1 VVDVRDARFVSLTA
15 DGQGLVLEHEGR
27 HLRLPLD
34 ARVRA
39 ALAGEVQMP
48 MPLETRITP
57 REIQHRL
64 RCGESASA
72 IAAAAGVGVE
82 LIARFEGPV
91 VAERDWHIAEAQ
103 KTEIGE
109 VPLRE
114 RVAGVVARAGDDPLA
129 VEWAAW
135 LTDDNGWRVQVSL
148 PDGRVA
154 AWAWDPRT
162 HRLRAR
168 DDLARIITS
177 GDAADDDL
185 DAVLRPVATA
195 READRAAA
203 TVVTLRPVEPAAEHA
218 GDGESAA
225 AVDAEPPS
233 QDGTG
238 RDVVT
243 VVTDDSEVER
253 PADQPADPTDAGDE
267 AEVPAAAVG
276 GKKRRASVPSWDEIL
291 MGSTKRRD
299 DS

>member
-1 VVDVRDARFVSLTA
+1 VRDARFVSLTD

-39 ALAGEVQMP
+39 ALSGEAQMP
-48 MPLETRITP
+48 MPLETRVTP

-64 RCGESASA
+64 RCGETASS
-72 IAAAAGVGVE
+72 IAAAAGVSVE

-103 KTEIGE
+103 KTQVDE
-109 VPLRE
+109 VSLGE
-114 RVAGVVARAGDDPLA
+114 RVTGVVSRAGDDPA
-129 VEWAAW
+129 GVEWAAW
-135 LTDDNGWRVQVSL
+135 LTEDSGWRVQVSL

-168 DDLARIITS
+168 DDLARIIIS
-177 GDAADDDL
+177 GDAAGDDL

-195 READRAAA
+195 REAERAAA
-203 TVVTLRPVEPAAEHA
+203 PVVTLRPVEAQEPADAYDVDAGRTFADEPLPDTDDADVAAVEH
-218 GDGESAA
+218 EEAA
-225 AVDAEPPS
+225 APAPV
-233 QDGTG
+233 TG
-238 RDVVT
+238 
-243 VVTDDSEVER
+243 S
-253 PADQPADPTDAGDE
+253 A
-267 AEVPAAAVG
+267 
-276 GKKRRASVPSWDEIL
+276 KKRRAAVPSWDEIL

-299 DS
+299 D